1 MTDDERRRRG
11 EQAFEAVYGG
21 VIDLP
26 PAGERDAFLE
36 TMLGQLFAEVWSR
49 ETLSI
54 RDRRLVIMG
63 AIAALGERELFG
75 FQARAALAKGELT
88 REQIDEVVLTLA
100 QYVGYPRA
108 SGLRAIVKAQLP

>member
-1 MTDDERRRRG
+1 MIDDERRRRG
-11 EQAFEAVYGG
+11 EQVFDAVYGG
-21 VIDLP
+21 IVELP
-26 PAGERDAFLE
+26 PAGERDAFLD

-49 ETLSI
+49 ETLSV
-54 RDRRLVIMG
+54 RDRRLLVMG
-63 AIAALGERELFG
+63 AIAALGERDLFG

-108 SGLRAIVKAQLP
+108 SGLRAVVKALP

>member
-1 MTDDERRRRG
+1 MTDDERRKRG
-11 EQAFEAVYGG
+11 EQAFDAVYGG
-21 VIDLP
+21 IIELP
-26 PAGERDAFLE
+26 PAGERDAFLD

-49 ETLSI
+49 EALSV
-54 RDRRLVIMG
+54 RDRRLLVMG

-88 REQIDEVVLTLA
+88 REQVDEVVLTLA

-108 SGLRAIVKAQLP
+108 SGVRAVVKALP